1 MEYVSSSKITQF
13 LLNKFSLYLLFIVV
27 VVVVFV
33 TLDDDDNIR
42 NMLSSKNGTKKSY
55 C

>member
-13 LLNKFSLYLLFIVV
+13 LLNKFSLYLLFIV